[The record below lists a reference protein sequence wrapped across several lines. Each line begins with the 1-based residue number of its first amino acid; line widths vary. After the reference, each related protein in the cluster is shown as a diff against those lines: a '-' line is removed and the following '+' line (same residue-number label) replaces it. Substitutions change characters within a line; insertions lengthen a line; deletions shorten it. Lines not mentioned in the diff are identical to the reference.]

1 MPSHFL
7 ISWLISWFPGWF
19 VPGKTTQKPPHRPPH
34 KPPDEEAPSMWLLG
48 FSVSQSAGSREA
60 PEGSWN
66 DPRVE
71 APPSTPGGAVF
82 VFKKNTAK
90 TTQSGKIYITG
101 GFWFPKKKHS
111 IDQLLV
117 RNFSWPFLTNQIS
130 RFQLFGSLSNIKCL
144 LAEIEVD
151 STFPFLLL
159 NQLNCCK
166 KTSIHGNEVSNTSTY
181 FSKKRSSV
189 CQGVHNIWWVKG
201 ILRWEFLSC
210 AVSPLVRLKLA
221 VAFVSQKLGALKSST
236 ILWKPKISTGHVGT

>member
-101 GFWFPKKKHS
+101 GFWFPKKKTFHWS
-111 IDQLLV
+111 TFGSKLQLT
-117 RNFSWPFLTNQIS
+117 FFDKPDFQIS
-130 RFQLFGSLSNIKCL
+130 TLWIFKQHQMLACWNRGWLNLPFSIVEPTELLQKNQHPWKWSLQHFNI
-144 LAEIEVD
+144 
-151 STFPFLLL
+151 F
-159 NQLNCCK
+159 
-166 KTSIHGNEVSNTSTY
+166 
-181 FSKKRSSV
+181 
-189 CQGVHNIWWVKG
+189 
-201 ILRWEFLSC
+201 
-210 AVSPLVRLKLA
+210 
-221 VAFVSQKLGALKSST
+221 
-236 ILWKPKISTGHVGT
+236 